1 MPSNYTIPGVY
12 VEEIPR
18 FPPSVAQV
26 ETAIPAFMGYT
37 EFRLDRNG
45 NPLDPA
51 VPVRIAS
58 LTEFETLFGGAPP
71 LTVTQIRLDADNNF
85 LGADIETSHYLY
97 HALQLFYANG
107 GGDCY
112 IVSVGTGFD
121 AFNITHFQDAI
132 AALESV
138 DEPTILCFPDAAAD
152 ETANGG
158 GNLYSLQQ
166 DALGQCAL
174 LGDRITLCDLELPG
188 NDVTVPTTNFRN
200 AIGINNLKYGAA
212 YTPWLRAVL
221 PKNVSYVELQSVP
234 IVKTGVT
241 NQLQLTPVN
250 APDTLSTDTGIN
262 AILTQYDTDITNGE
276 PAETLAL
283 REEAL
288 IAAFGAYKAI
298 LAGLNT
304 VSLDI
309 PPSGAV
315 AGIMATVDRTR
326 GVWKAPANVS
336 VNSILGP
343 THTYNQGQLSGLNVD
358 TVAGKSINA
367 IRTFTGKGTLVWGA
381 RTLAGNDN
389 EWRYVSVR
397 RFYNMVEESVKKA
410 TEQFVFE
417 PNDANTWV
425 RVQAMIENFLTL
437 QWRQGA
443 LQGASQE
450 QAFRVAVGLG
460 KTMTAQ
466 DVLEGRMI
474 VEIAMAP
481 VRPAEFIILRFEQK
495 MPEA

>member
-26 ETAIPAFMGYT
+26 ETAIPAFIGYT
-37 EFRLDRNG
+37 EFRLDYNG
-45 NPLDPA
+45 NPLANATPI
-51 VPVRIAS
+51 RIAS
-58 LTEFETLFGGAPP
+58 LTEFETLFGGAPT
-71 LTVTQIRLDADNNF
+71 LTVTEIRLDADNNF
-85 LGADIETSHYLY
+85 LGADISTSHYLY
-97 HALQLFYANG
+97 HALQMFYANG

-112 IVSVGTGFD
+112 IVSVGNGYAAYSNTD
-121 AFNITHFQDAI
+121 IQDGLD
-132 AALESV
+132 ALELY
-138 DEPTILCFPDAAAD
+138 DEPTIICFPDAAA
-152 ETANGG
+152 AGG
-158 GNLYSLQQ
+158 GQLYTLQQ
-166 DALGQCAL
+166 NALGQCAL
-174 LGDRITLCDLELPG
+174 LGDRIALCDLELPG
-188 NDVTVPTTNFRN
+188 APVTQATTDFRDN
-200 AIGINNLKYGAA
+200 VGINNLKYGAA
-212 YTPWLRAVL
+212 YSPWLQAVL
-221 PKNVSYVELQSVP
+221 PKNVSYEQLQAVN
-234 IVKTGVT
+234 IIKTGEAAT
-241 NQLQLTPVN
+241 LQLTPTN
-250 APDTLSTDTGIN
+250 APDTLSSDTDIN
-262 AILTQYDTDITNGE
+262 ALLTQYDTDISNTE
-276 PAETLAL
+276 PADVLAAN
-283 REEAL
+283 EEAL

-298 LAGLNT
+298 LTGLNS
-304 VSLDI
+304 VALDV

-315 AGIMATVDRTR
+315 AGVMATVDRTR

-336 VNSILGP
+336 INSILGP
-343 THTYNQGQLSGLNVD
+343 THSYTQSQLSSLNVD
-358 TVAGKSINA
+358 TTAGKSVNA
-367 IRTFTGKGTLVWGA
+367 IRSFTGKGTLIWGA